1 MTIKNQTENAYHR
14 KKNPERVKK
23 LIIENAMGLAAEHG
37 VNGVS
42 IQAVA
47 TLSGVTKGG
56 VFHHF
61 SNKQLLIEA
70 MLEELIQQ
78 LDDQISLMMEKD
90 PVQYGRFT
98 RAYIDVTLSSEFGV
112 DTLWSALSMT
122 VMTDKSFSRKWDRWL
137 KQRLLKHADTD
148 HAIELNIL
156 RYAADGVWFVESL
169 APETQDDY
177 MDLKKELLARTYLKD
192 E

>member
-1 MTIKNQTENAYHR
+1 MTIKNQTQNAYHR

-61 SNKQLLIEA
+61 ANKQLLIEA

-122 VMTDKSFSRKWDRWL
+122 VMTDKSFSKKWDRWL
-137 KQRLLKHADTD
+137 KQRLLKHSDTD

-169 APETQDDY
+169 APEIQDDY